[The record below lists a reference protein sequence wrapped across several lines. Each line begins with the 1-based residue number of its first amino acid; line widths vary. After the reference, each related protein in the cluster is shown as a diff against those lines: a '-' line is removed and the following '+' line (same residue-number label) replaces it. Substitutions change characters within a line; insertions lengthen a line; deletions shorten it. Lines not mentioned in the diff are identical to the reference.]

1 MEAKIY
7 KIASK
12 RNRKDA
18 RRHIFRTIKAVSDQD
33 AKDQFDD
40 IVANDGDIKNY
51 RYILYTGDW
60 SREVAYYYGD

>member
-1 MEAKIY
+1 MKTKIY

-33 AKDQFDD
+33 AKDQFDN
-40 IVANDGDIKNY
+40 IVAVDGDTKNY
-51 RYILYTGDW
+51 RYMLYTGDW
-60 SREVAYYYGD
+60 SREVAYFDGE

>member
-1 MEAKIY
+1 MEEKVY

-18 RRHIFRTIKAVSDQD
+18 RRHIFRTIKAVNEQD
-33 AKDQFDD
+33 AKDQFDN
-40 IVANDGDIKNY
+40 IVTADGDTKNY

-60 SREVAYYYGD
+60 SKEVAYFDGD